1 MEHETD
7 MIGDQENKNVA
18 QNGVKQSMADS
29 SGKKLS
35 PNRITFNSNHQPANP
50 VYQDVDRVTIIKDA
64 S

>member
-7 MIGDQENKNVA
+7 MIGDQENKNLA

-50 VYQDVDRVTIIKDA
+50 LY
-64 S
+64 